1 MAELTGYRPKAIL
14 ELYDD
19 EQMFNVLAIADFHP
33 EQAVYLGTRRLKS
46 KRVKNRILGFI
57 ESLEIPST
65 CFFYST
71 EMLSLKAVIAELEH
85 ILELYPDIAIDI
97 TGGF

>member
-33 EQAVYLGTRRLKS
+33 EQAVYLWHKAAEIQEGQKPHP
-46 KRVKNRILGFI
+46 RIHR
-57 ESLEIPST
+57 
-65 CFFYST
+65 
-71 EMLSLKAVIAELEH
+71 IA
-85 ILELYPDIAIDI
+85 
-97 TGGF
+97 